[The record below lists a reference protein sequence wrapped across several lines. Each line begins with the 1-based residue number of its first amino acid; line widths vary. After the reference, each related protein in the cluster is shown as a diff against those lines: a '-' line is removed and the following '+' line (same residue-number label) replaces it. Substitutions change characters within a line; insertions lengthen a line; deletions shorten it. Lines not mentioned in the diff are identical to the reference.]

1 MTLKKVVEE
10 LRGKGVDVK
19 FYVRKDGSIRIYEVA
34 GKAFDVKQS
43 RGNEFARAMLGQT
56 LSPKKTAQLQ
66 TQRPPSFDKA
76 VTSALRKV
84 QRLFREQDT
93 EERKTR
99 VGNRKRPTV
108 TAKQIRQR
116 ISEVGE
122 KQALYELR
130 ETERYLKKLV
140 EFERWKAFASVA
152 KSILQNIQITRDDVS
167 ALCAEA
173 LAKLEDK
180 DVENLTSEQF
190 DIIVAEFYDVKKL
203 ATNGSEYDLSAA
215 LNNFI
220 REL

>member
-10 LRGKGVDVK
+10 LRDKGVDVK

-56 LSPKKTAQLQ
+56 ISPRKTAQLQ
-66 TQRPPSFDKA
+66 AQRPPTFDKA
-76 VTSALRKV
+76 ITSALRKV

-93 EERKTR
+93 EERKAR

-122 KQALYELR
+122 KQTLYELR
-130 ETERYLKKLV
+130 ETERYLKHLV
-140 EFERWKAFASVA
+140 EYERWKAFATMA
-152 KSILQNIQITRDDVS
+152 IQTLQNIQITQDGVGN
-167 ALCAEA
+167 LCAEA
-173 LAKLEDK
+173 IAKLDTK
-180 DVENLTSEQF
+180 DVETLTSSQF
-190 DIIVAEFYDVKKL
+190 DTIVAAFYDVTVF
-203 ATNGSEYDLSAA
+203 AAGSEKDLADA